1 MFGLKIWTVFRVVD
15 NVDMADDTDDVDVDA
30 GFKDIHK
37 KTMTKWINSQL
48 ERTGH
53 RTSVTDLYY
62 DLRDGRVLVSI
73 L

>member
-1 MFGLKIWTVFRVVD
+1 
-15 NVDMADDTDDVDVDA
+15 MADDTDDVDVDA